1 MKFKFL
7 ILALLTII
15 PSLGFAAVFGDF
27 EYTVTDNRI
36 TIDWYSGSNASVQIP
51 SQINNVPVTTID
63 ISGCTKI
70 KSIKIPSSVESI
82 YFYDCSEMISI
93 DVDPTNP
100 DFKSVNGVLFNKSMT
115 TILQFPSGKSG
126 SYSIP
131 KGVTTIGAEAFYYC
145 AKVTKITI
153 PNSVT
158 TIEGDS
164 FNRCTS
170 VTSITIP
177 KSVTEISEGAFSNDW
192 NLTSINV
199 DPTNPD
205 FKSVNGVLFNKSM
218 TTILQFPGGKSGS
231 YSIPIGVTT
240 IGEQAFE
247 GSSKISS
254 ITIPSSVSAIGE
266 IAFQDCFSLKDVTI
280 LNGLKSI
287 PDDTF
292 MGCTN
297 LRRITI
303 PSSVDSMGDAFRYCF
318 NLGEIYFL
326 GSPPS
331 FSGQIID
338 ECVVYYLPSATGW
351 DETYAGMQT
360 KSRSF

>member
-1 MKFKFL
+1 MKSKFL
-7 ILALLTII
+7 IIALITII

-93 DVDPTNP
+93 D
-100 DFKSVNGVLFNKSMT
+100 
-115 TILQFPSGKSG
+115 
-126 SYSIP
+126 
-131 KGVTTIGAEAFYYC
+131 
-145 AKVTKITI
+145 
-153 PNSVT
+153 
-158 TIEGDS
+158 
-164 FNRCTS
+164 
-170 VTSITIP
+170 
-177 KSVTEISEGAFSNDW
+177 
-192 NLTSINV
+192 V